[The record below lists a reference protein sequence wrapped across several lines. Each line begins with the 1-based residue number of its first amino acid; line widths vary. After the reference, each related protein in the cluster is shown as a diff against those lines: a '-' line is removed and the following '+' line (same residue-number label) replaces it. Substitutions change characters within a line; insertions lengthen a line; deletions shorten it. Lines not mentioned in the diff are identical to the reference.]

1 QMVERTAQ
9 LANAISLATQQ
20 QRTASEQVVGTMR
33 EIAQVT
39 RQAATS
45 SEQASRA
52 ASELSDIAQELRTVS
67 TGFRVEQDGEDP
79 PPADTEPRRAA
90 PRLATG
96 EGAA

>member
-1 QMVERTAQ
+1 
-9 LANAISLATQQ
+9 
-20 QRTASEQVVGTMR
+20 VVGTMR

-67 TGFRVEQDGEDP
+67 AGFRVERETGNT
-79 PPADTEPRRAA
+79 PPATPDARPA

-96 EGAA
+96 ESLAT